1 MYIWICMLHVLSPS
15 LWLMHWETHLYSPG
29 QTQSVMI
36 GSSWQ
41 VWGETHDEVVLA
53 IQLVSPYCW
62 WLNPMF
68 CCLVFYHRF
77 SWLNPTC
84 SDLKSHEQNPVI
96 MDFLAFFMDLT
107 GGSSRRLPVAVPGQ
121 LGAKDDGKGH
131 AGTQGL
137 EAWGGPFFT
146 VGSGF
151 YSPNMVSSSDLRTMV
166 IFDGFSHDLMG
177 FCRFKR
183 IQMGSNRIQ

>member
-1 MYIWICMLHVLSPS
+1 
-15 LWLMHWETHLYSPG
+15 
-29 QTQSVMI
+29 
-36 GSSWQ
+36 
-41 VWGETHDEVVLA
+41 
-53 IQLVSPYCW
+53 
-62 WLNPMF
+62 
-68 CCLVFYHRF
+68 
-77 SWLNPTC
+77 
-84 SDLKSHEQNPVI
+84 